1 VTSALHRTA
10 LHDMH
15 LDAGAVLTEFAGW
28 DMPLRYG
35 STIAEHHAVR
45 RAAGLFDLSHMAE
58 IEVSGDGA
66 AAALDYALTGTPSA
80 IDVGRAR
87 YSMLCA
93 EDGGVLDDLVV
104 YRLAATTF
112 WVVANAGNAA
122 TVVAALTQ
130 RASGFAADVTDAS
143 GAWSLL
149 AVQGPASARI
159 LTDLCPESGIDDLR
173 YYSITSEHI
182 ADISVRIAR
191 TGYTGEDGFE
201 LFCSND
207 DATALWNLLDAAG
220 APLGLVPAG
229 LGARDTLR
237 LEAGMPL
244 YGHELSLDVTP
255 FDAGLGRVVHLG
267 KTGDFV
273 GRAALER
280 AAAQTPHRVLVG
292 LAGRPPR
299 SPRADQSILDPA
311 TGDRIGTITS
321 GAPSPTLEHPIA
333 MGYVAA
339 EHSPPGTDLIVDV
352 RGHDVPVQVVPLPF
366 YTRP

>member
-35 STIAEHHAVR
+35 STIAEHHSVR

-58 IEVSGDGA
+58 IEVSGDEA

-80 IDVGRAR
+80 IEVGRAR
-87 YSMLCA
+87 YSMLCV
-93 EDGGVLDDLVV
+93 ENGGVLDDVVV
-104 YRLAATTF
+104 YRLDATTF
-112 WVVANAGNAA
+112 WVVANAGNAE

-130 RASGFAADVTDAS
+130 RSSGFAADVTDAS

-159 LTDLCPESGIDDLR
+159 LTDLCPESGIGDLR

-201 LFCSND
+201 LFCANA

-220 APLGLVPAG
+220 TPHGLAPAG

-255 FDAGLGRVVHLG
+255 YEAGLGRVVHLG
-267 KTGDFV
+267 KNSDFV
-273 GRAALER
+273 GRDALER
-280 AAAQTPHRVLVG
+280 AASHPPQRVLVG
-292 LAGRPPR
+292 LVGHQRR
-299 SPRADQSILDPA
+299 SPRAGQSILDPA

-333 MGYVAA
+333 LGYVAA
-339 EHSPPGTDLIVDV
+339 AHSALDSDLMIDV
-352 RGHDVPVQVVPLPF
+352 RGNAVPVQVVPLPF